1 MNDVVDNYSRM
12 VNEAA
17 TGDPN
22 FPNRNLDTG
31 DVTRAGDY
39 KLTDEAYASLVR
51 RLAKHHFANVT
62 PALQA
67 NILKFFSSGPA
78 NRSLKKH
85 KWRETQAAVIALKA
99 ANLNQ
104 LLGGGSLFCENWS
117 GRRG

>member
-1 MNDVVDNYSRM
+1 MSEPVNNYSQM
-12 VNEAA
+12 VNGSA
-17 TGDPN
+17 TGEPN
-22 FPNRNLDTG
+22 YHNRNLDTG

-67 NILKFFSSGPA
+67 NILRFFSSGPA

-85 KWRETQAAVIALKA
+85 KWRETQAALIALKA

-104 LLGGGSLFCENWS
+104 
-117 GRRG
+117 